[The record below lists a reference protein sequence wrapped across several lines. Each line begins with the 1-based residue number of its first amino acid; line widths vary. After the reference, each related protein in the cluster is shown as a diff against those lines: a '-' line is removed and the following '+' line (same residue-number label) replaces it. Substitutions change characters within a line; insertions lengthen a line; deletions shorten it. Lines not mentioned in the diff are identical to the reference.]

1 MAFFHVQLFCP
12 NNLLCD
18 VVALLDFL
26 LNLRQMCICMISVPH
41 HTTPHH
47 TITPHH
53 TTPHHTTPHHTT
65 PHHTTPHHTTPHH
78 TTPHHTTPHHTYV
91 VWCRLT
97 RLSEGHQ
104 GRVLLHPSCQVCWNQ
119 KGHQEAGPIHW
130 MIARSQ
136 AALQVQVKKSRWG
149 IGPGYGMLA
158 ETCRNIG
165 GFFFLKVQKKAG
177 KCVFCKTSIVSKC
190 NSVTTASLGSPV

>member
-65 PHHTTPHHTTPHH
+65 PHVCC
-78 TTPHHTTPHHTYV
+78 V
-91 VWCRLT
+91 VQIDKTFRRPSRQSSAPSFLSGLLESKRASGSRPYTLDDSSLSSSFASPSEEVTVGNWARVWDACRNL
-97 RLSEGHQ
+97 
-104 GRVLLHPSCQVCWNQ
+104 Q
-119 KGHQEAGPIHW
+119 KHW
-130 MIARSQ
+130 WFFFFKGAKKGGKMRFLQ
-136 AALQVQVKKSRWG
+136 DKYCVQVQLCYNRQPRQPG
-149 IGPGYGMLA
+149 IMPG
-158 ETCRNIG
+158 
-165 GFFFLKVQKKAG
+165 F
-177 KCVFCKTSIVSKC
+177 
-190 NSVTTASLGSPV
+190 SLN